1 MVLEQLKIALRNL
14 NRRKFRTFLTILG
27 ILIGTMAVVA
37 LVSIGQGA
45 KLAVEREFEEMG
57 MNKIIVSSSSI
68 DNSQVLPLD
77 KEDAKIIKQID
88 GVTGIA
94 RMRVTPAQISF
105 NSESTTGMIFG
116 VEQEKEAKEIIKSA
130 QGFEIA
136 SGKDLDEKS
145 KNEAVV
151 GCLFNKENEI
161 FEDKVELGDKI
172 FLSGEEF
179 EVIGILDCM
188 GSKPQDSVVTIS
200 LDSSQEYFGS
210 GMLTIIAETTKTANP
225 ETIADEIERKL
236 TKRRG
241 LDEDDKVFS
250 IQTSQDFYE
259 AFNRILSMIQAIIIG
274 IASISLF
281 VGGISI
287 INTMYTTVIER
298 KSEIGIMKAIG
309 ARNLDIIQIFLYES
323 SLLGFLGGAVGT
335 FFGIIIGKIAEY
347 IGNIYFSID
356 FLQVSFS
363 PVLIIGM
370 LIFST
375 VLGAFFGVWP
385 ARIAAKMP
393 AVDAIRKR

>member
-1 MVLEQLKIALRNL
+1 
-14 NRRKFRTFLTILG
+14 
-27 ILIGTMAVVA
+27 
-37 LVSIGQGA
+37 
-45 KLAVEREFEEMG
+45 
-57 MNKIIVSSSSI
+57 
-68 DNSQVLPLD
+68 
-77 KEDAKIIKQID
+77 
-88 GVTGIA
+88 
-94 RMRVTPAQISF
+94 
-105 NSESTTGMIFG
+105 
-116 VEQEKEAKEIIKSA
+116 
-130 QGFEIA
+130 
-136 SGKDLDEKS
+136 
-145 KNEAVV
+145 
-151 GCLFNKENEI
+151 LFNKENEI